1 MYAGRTVGITLCTY
15 AGRVKDSKPIR
26 SCSCPCPAQLAQ
38 EVTRLNKQLNSK
50 GVCVQVLSNRG
61 KRALIYVYR
70 PKRLEKDLNHPDTL
84 CFLKQCGYQNGCA
97 LDLVQQLQEKLC
109 ESQDFPHEIG
119 LFLGY
124 PFEDVQ
130 GFIQNRGCNSRG
142 FAGIGRCT
150 PTSVRKSACLKS
162 IAIAVMS
169 IAGNGQ
175 KGCPS
180 SGLRSPVKVSI
191 FLERSCSETVRK
203 IAVVYWSGT
212 GNTQQ
217 MADAEPP
224 VMGQKMPARNRRF
237 LPPPNFLRIK

>member
-1 MYAGRTVGITLCTY
+1 MPEELLVSHCAPTLAGLKTANLF
-15 AGRVKDSKPIR
+15 

-70 PKRLEKDLNHPDTL
+70 PKRLEKDLNHPDAL

-124 PFEDVQ
+124 PPEDVY
-130 GFIQNRGCNSRG
+130 GFIENKAMHAKCVGVWKVYGDEQ
-142 FAGIGRCT
+142 AA
-150 PTSVRKSACLKS
+150 RKKFELYRKCRRVYCECFRKH
-162 IAIAVMS
+162 
-169 IAGNGQ
+169 
-175 KGCPS
+175 
-180 SGLRSPVKVSI
+180 RS
-191 FLERSCSETVRK
+191 FDRL
-203 IAVVYWSGT
+203 VVT
-212 GNTQQ
+212 T
-217 MADAEPP
+217 A
-224 VMGQKMPARNRRF
+224 
-237 LPPPNFLRIK
+237 

>member
-1 MYAGRTVGITLCTY
+1 MLYAGRTVGITLCTY
-15 AGRVKDSKPIR
+15 AGRVKDSKPIQLQLSLSGTVGAGSDAAEQTVEFQR
-26 SCSCPCPAQLAQ
+26 RLRTGIVQPREKSADLCLSAQAAGKGPESPRYL
-38 EVTRLNKQLNSK
+38 VLFKTVWLSK
-50 GVCVQVLSNRG
+50 W
-61 KRALIYVYR
+61 
-70 PKRLEKDLNHPDTL
+70 L
-84 CFLKQCGYQNGCA
+84 CAG
-97 LDLVQQLQEKLC
+97 LVQQLLEKLC

-124 PFEDVQ
+124 PFEDV
-130 GFIQNRGCNSRG
+130 RGLFRTEAVTAG

-191 FLERSCSETVRK
+191 F
-203 IAVVYWSGT
+203 
-212 GNTQQ
+212 
-217 MADAEPP
+217 
-224 VMGQKMPARNRRF
+224 
-237 LPPPNFLRIK
+237 

>member
-1 MYAGRTVGITLCTY
+1 MCTY
-15 AGRVKDSKPIR
+15 AGRVKDSKPI
-26 SCSCPCPAQLAQ
+26 QLQLSLSGTVGAGSDAAEQ
-38 EVTRLNKQLNSK
+38 TVEFQRRLRT
-50 GVCVQVLSNRG
+50 GIVQPR

-70 PKRLEKDLNHPDTL
+70 PKRLEKDLNHPDAL

-130 GFIQNRGCNSRG
+130 GFIQNRGCNCRLCG
-142 FAGIGRCT
+142 YWKVYANECE
-150 PTSVRKSACLKS
+150 KSACLKS

-191 FLERSCSETVRK
+191 F
-203 IAVVYWSGT
+203 
-212 GNTQQ
+212 
-217 MADAEPP
+217 
-224 VMGQKMPARNRRF
+224 
-237 LPPPNFLRIK
+237 

>member
-1 MYAGRTVGITLCTY
+1 MPEELLVSHCAPTLAGLKTANLI
-15 AGRVKDSKPIR
+15 

-130 GFIQNRGCNSRG
+130 GFIQNRGCNCRLCGYWKVYANECEKKRLFEKYSHCRNVYCRKWTEG
-142 FAGIGRCT
+142 LSIQRLTVAG
-150 PTSVRKSACLKS
+150 
-162 IAIAVMS
+162 
-169 IAGNGQ
+169 
-175 KGCPS
+175 
-180 SGLRSPVKVSI
+180 
-191 FLERSCSETVRK
+191 
-203 IAVVYWSGT
+203 
-212 GNTQQ
+212 
-217 MADAEPP
+217 
-224 VMGQKMPARNRRF
+224 
-237 LPPPNFLRIK
+237 

>member
-1 MYAGRTVGITLCTY
+1 MPEELLVSHCEPTLAGLKTANLF
-15 AGRVKDSKPIR
+15 

-70 PKRLEKDLNHPDTL
+70 PKRLEKDLNHPDAL

-130 GFIQNRGCNSRG
+130 GFIQNRGCNCRLCGYWKVYANECEKKRLFEKYSHCRNVYCRKWTEG
-142 FAGIGRCT
+142 LSIQRLTVAG
-150 PTSVRKSACLKS
+150 
-162 IAIAVMS
+162 
-169 IAGNGQ
+169 
-175 KGCPS
+175 
-180 SGLRSPVKVSI
+180 
-191 FLERSCSETVRK
+191 
-203 IAVVYWSGT
+203 
-212 GNTQQ
+212 
-217 MADAEPP
+217 
-224 VMGQKMPARNRRF
+224 
-237 LPPPNFLRIK
+237 

>member
-1 MYAGRTVGITLCTY
+1 MPEELLVSHCAPTLAGLKTANLF
-15 AGRVKDSKPIR
+15 

-97 LDLVQQLQEKLC
+97 LDLVQQLQESSARVRIFLMKSGCFSAIPLRMC
-109 ESQDFPHEIG
+109 RG
-119 LFLGY
+119 LFRT
-124 PFEDVQ
+124 EAVTA
-130 GFIQNRGCNSRG
+130 G

-191 FLERSCSETVRK
+191 F
-203 IAVVYWSGT
+203 
-212 GNTQQ
+212 
-217 MADAEPP
+217 
-224 VMGQKMPARNRRF
+224 
-237 LPPPNFLRIK
+237 